1 MKKRYLL
8 IILLLAGLLVSGCA
22 VSSANLK
29 GRYSLE
35 GAVKNW
41 TGSSA
46 ELEGL
51 PKPKERIVV
60 SVWKIPD
67 ETGQY
72 KQSVNAT
79 DLSRAV
85 TQGATHM
92 LIKALRDSG
101 WFTVAERE
109 GWPNLAQEIKIRE
122 EMKRQG
128 VPNVDGGLASLRV
141 PKYMIS
147 GAITEYEN
155 QPLSGGGGAGYWG
168 ITFSARA
175 KKAHVATDLRIA
187 DIETG
192 VVVDA
197 ISVYKRII
205 SEEVD
210 LNVFKF
216 LTFNQLLEAEVG
228 YTANEPTQ
236 VCVREALEKSII
248 HMIVRGV
255 RAGYWKPERN
265 EDMTFFNSYD
275 FGDDVRKRVKDKD
288 KGKEAERMAENQQE
302 GKVYDPYQG
311 WKPL

>member
-1 MKKRYLL
+1 MKRLNLL
-8 IILLLAGLLVSGCA
+8 IMLLLAGILASGCA
-22 VSSANLK
+22 ASSTNLK
-29 GRYSLE
+29 GRYGME

-41 TGSSA
+41 TGAST

-101 WFTVAERE
+101 WFTVVERE

-122 EMKRQG
+122 EMRRQG
-128 VPNVDGGLASLRV
+128 VPNVDGGLASLKV
-141 PKYMIS
+141 PRYMVS

-155 QPLSGGGGAGYWG
+155 QPLSGGGGVGYWG

-175 KKAHVATDLRIA
+175 KKAHVATDLRIT

-192 VVVDA
+192 MVLDA

-216 LTFNQLLEAEVG
+216 LTFTQLLEAEVG

-236 VCVREALEKSII
+236 VCVRETLEKSVI

-265 EDMTFFNSYD
+265 EDMSFFNSYD
-275 FGDDVRKRVKDKD
+275 FGMDTKKKA
-288 KGKEAERMAENQQE
+288 KGKVVEIEQRADNQQE

-311 WKPL
+311 WKPM